1 MDVVNQVIRPDAP
14 RVLVKAHGPEGD
26 HLALRVRIQFGQGLE
41 LLGRHAG
48 FLGGTLKGVRFYE
61 RRELLKVDV
70 TPGVRLGRILGL
82 HLQWV
87 IGTQAVADVI
97 RTFGKFG
104 VFADKI
110 LVDRAAFNDVVG
122 NVIEDEK
129 ISLWLEHHGDV
140 SQLKT
145 AMLKGRQYGH
155 LDVGLTQS
163 AIRHPA
169 PKNRV
174 HLRHV

>member
-26 HLALRVRIQFGQGLE
+26 HLALRVGIQLGQGLE
-41 LLGRHAG
+41 LLGRYAG
-48 FLGGTLKGVRFYE
+48 FLGGALKGVRFYE

-70 TPGVRLGRILGL
+70 TPGVRLGRITGL
-82 HLQWV
+82 HLQW
-87 IGTQAVADVI
+87 IIRTQAVADVI
-97 RTFGKFG
+97 RTFGKPG
-104 VFADKI
+104 VFADKVF
-110 LVDRAAFNDVVG
+110 VDRTAFNDVVG
-122 NVIEDEK
+122 YVIEDK
-129 ISLWLEHHGDV
+129 QVRLWLEHHGDV

-145 AMLKGRQYGH
+145 AMLEGRQYGH

-169 PKNRV
+169 PKYRV